1 MKVRDRDLELAKSR
15 LKDRDLTLVIV
26 KEGKVIFETRSQGV
40 GGFLQA
46 IEKLGKRLVASA
58 VADKIVGAAT
68 AMLCVYSEVSSVF
81 AVTIS
86 EEGIRVLK
94 DNDIIYQFEN
104 EVPNILNHD
113 KTDICPF
120 EKLVIGSRD
129 PKEAYTK
136 LKSFAGSAA
145 RNSTRASTFNKLI

>member
-58 VADKIVGAAT
+58 VADKIVGAAA
-68 AMLCVYSEVSSVF
+68 AMLCAYSEVSSVF

-120 EKLVIGSRD
+120 EKLVIGSKD

-136 LKSFAGSAA
+136 LKSFAESGSK
-145 RNSTRASTFNKLI
+145 KLD